1 MSGRRK
7 SPLEGRGMRSGR
19 ETIYVV
25 GHARLPAETSAKHVY
40 DILSLGLA
48 LEKATKKIVEV
59 SCTTL
64 PAYGNEFIRGLLLGK
79 RLEEDLKF
87 ITEQIRSRY
96 ICRTRN
102 ALLAALDDLL
112 KRLREHEKKPEQ

>member
-1 MSGRRK
+1 MATRR
-7 SPLEGRGMRSGR
+7 SPLEGRRMRNGR
-19 ETIYVV
+19 DIIYVV
-25 GHARLPAETSAKHVY
+25 GHARLPTETSAKHVY

-48 LEKATKKIVEV
+48 LQKETQKIVEV
-59 SCTTL
+59 SCTIL
-64 PAYGNEFIRGLLLGK
+64 PSYGNDFIRDILLGK
-79 RLEEDLKF
+79 SLEEDLKT

-112 KRLREHEKKPEQ
+112 KRLREHKKKT

>member
-1 MSGRRK
+1 MG
-7 SPLEGRGMRSGR
+7 LAEDV
-19 ETIYVV
+19 IYVV

-40 DILSLGLA
+40 DVLSLGLA
-48 LEKATKKIVEV
+48 VEKETKKIVGV

-64 PAYGNEFIRGLLLGK
+64 PPFGNDFIRDILLGK
-79 RLEEDLKF
+79 RLEAELEI

-96 ICRTRN
+96 ICRTKN

-112 KRLREHEKKPEQ
+112 KRLREHEKKA

>member
-1 MSGRRK
+1 
-7 SPLEGRGMRSGR
+7 MRSGR
-19 ETIYVV
+19 DTIYVV

-48 LEKATKKIVEV
+48 LEKETKKIVEV
-59 SCTTL
+59 SCTIL
-64 PAYGNEFIRGLLLGK
+64 PSYGNDFVRDILLGK
-79 RLEEDLKF
+79 RLEEDLET
-87 ITEQIRSRY
+87 ITDQIRSRY

-112 KRLREHEKKPEQ
+112 KRLREHEKKPSQ

>member
-1 MSGRRK
+1 MAARRK
-7 SPLEGRGMRSGR
+7 SPFEGRRMRSGR
-19 ETIYVV
+19 DTIYVV

-48 LEKATKKIVEV
+48 LEKETKKIVEV

-64 PAYGNEFIRGLLLGK
+64 PPYGNEFIRDILLGK
-79 RLEEDLKF
+79 RLEEDLKI
-87 ITEQIRSRY
+87 ITEQLRTRY